1 MSLRSAK
8 AIPAGILF
16 QNSVKQ
22 ILLVPLRITTLQ
34 ITDSTDYKPSNTF
47 EVIYQVLL
55 QKTKKYTI
63 FIEKKSQE
71 DFEIILYL
79 YFSSEQDSLQ
89 KVTKNTIKHLVELFA
104 EVGFKLT
111 LIDADIL
118 LKKLQKKIPLNIE
131 EILSSVYQI
140 TTQSYSY
147 YLTLALFKFKESPD
161 KEAFLSFMKDFKT
174 LVRSGSLILDITNE
188 LKKIKDERKLIGE
201 ATISIKIEDSKLDS
215 IKRVK
220 KTIDSLIAMFSKIN
234 DRVKNVDISYVNSK
248 EITNNFGKVIL
259 GQGWHSVIADYDDL
273 LDLETIFNLLKE
285 KK

>member
-131 EILSSVYQI
+131 EISSSVYQI